1 MLLARMDLVFGASA
15 GGACAVIV
23 RDSDEIVSKSRIA
36 RRSVEIVS
44 ILART
49 SGGRVRGQHNMP

>member
-1 MLLARMDLVFGASA
+1 MDLVFGASA
-15 GGACAVIV
+15 GGAFAVIV